1 MKKSA
6 IRILTVAICMV
17 AVWVSTAAQDQAVR
31 RYTKAD
37 FVKVEGGSLGD
48 RVDRAF
54 RQSKS
59 SGQGE
64 TVWLAWHFRARD
76 GVSYSPFGSMN
87 YFDNGIRL
95 EKRDSPNAA
104 AIFLLVDATGS
115 APKFQRLTL
124 LNLDD
129 PYVFEDRPVYW
140 LGDIETAQSIDYLE
154 KTFLS
159 ATMERELSRGAL
171 RAVSVHEGDQS
182 IALLRKFAGG
192 DGDTEVRKAA
202 VTGLA
207 RVRTPAATDVL
218 IDLYNSAG
226 NDDLKREIING
237 LSRSSEPKAA
247 DKLKAIAKGDPDPKL
262 RQRAIQRMVSRW

>member
-1 MKKSA
+1 MKKPA
-6 IRILTVAICMV
+6 IWILTVAFCMV
-17 AVWVSTAAQDQAVR
+17 AVLSSTAAQDQAVR

-37 FVKVEGGSLGD
+37 FVKVEGGSLSE
-48 RVDRAF
+48 RIDRAF
-54 RQSKS
+54 RQFKS

-76 GVSYSPFGSMN
+76 GVSYSPFGSMS
-87 YFDNGIRL
+87 YFDNGIRF

-104 AIFLLVDATGS
+104 AIFLLVDATGA
-115 APKFQRLTL
+115 APKFKRLTL

-129 PYVFEDRPVYW
+129 PYVFEDRTVYW

-159 ATMERELSRGAL
+159 AATERELSRGAL
-171 RAVSVHEGDQS
+171 RAISVHEGDQS
-182 IALLRKFAGG
+182 IALLRKFAGA
-192 DGDTEVRKAA
+192 DADPEIRKAA

-218 IDLYNSAG
+218 IDLYDSAG

-237 LSRSSEPKAA
+237 LSRSAEPKAA

>member
-1 MKKSA
+1 MKITA
-6 IRILTVAICMV
+6 IWILVLAFCMV
-17 AVWVSTAAQDQAVR
+17 PVWSPTAAQDQAVR

-37 FVKVEGGSLGD
+37 FVKVEGGSLSD

-54 RQSKS
+54 RQFKS

-95 EKRDSPNAA
+95 EKRDSPNAS
-104 AIFLLVDATGS
+104 AIFLLVDATGT
-115 APKFQRLTL
+115 APKFKRLTL

-192 DGDTEVRKAA
+192 DGDTEVLKAA
-202 VTGLA
+202 VTGLS
-207 RVRTPAATDVL
+207 RIRTPAAIDAL
-218 IDLYNSAG
+218 IGLYDSAAS
-226 NDDLKREIING
+226 DDLKREIISG
-237 LSRSSEPKAA
+237 LARSRERKAS
-247 DKLKAIAKGDPDPKL
+247 DKLMSIAKSDPDPKL
-262 RQRAIQRMVSRW
+262 RQRAIQRIASIR